1 MSTNL
6 SQPWLRLPGG
16 ARHDITGTCTI
27 GRMPGNT
34 ITFADT
40 EVSRRHAIIHPQDQ
54 LECWLVD
61 LGSANG
67 TFLNGRRIT
76 QAMLLHHGDL
86 IRIGSQELAFSPRAP
101 GSVTQ
106 APTRPLTS
114 EQPHLRLAQCW
125 LMVADIIGI
134 TQLAQSM
141 SVPDLSHM
149 IGGWFK
155 NCRQL
160 IDECGGLITRY
171 SADGFFACWEN
182 TDDSTIQLRQT
193 VALMYEAQRAASPP
207 FSIVLHFGPAEV
219 GTVPALQQ
227 PRLHGPE
234 VDFVLAMTKIAAAR
248 QQNILFS
255 EAAVRRL
262 SADAEVHLVCES
274 PVEGFTKQARFYS
287 LAL

>member
-16 ARHDITGTCTI
+16 ARHDITGACTI
-27 GRMPGNT
+27 GRVPGNT

-54 LECWLVD
+54 LACWLVD

-76 QAMLLHHGDL
+76 QAMPLHHGDL
-86 IRIGSQELAFSPRAP
+86 IRIGSHELAFSPRAP
-101 GSVTQ
+101 GSVSQ
-106 APTRPLTS
+106 DPTRPLTS
-114 EQPHLRLAQCW
+114 EQPPLRLAQCW

-134 TQLAQSM
+134 TQLAQSL

-155 NCRQL
+155 NCRQF
-160 IDECGGLITRY
+160 IDECGGRIARY

-182 TDDSTIQLRQT
+182 SDDSVIQIRQT
-193 VALMYEAQRAASPP
+193 VASMYEAQQASTPP
-207 FSIVLHFGPAEV
+207 FRLSLHFGPAEI
-219 GTVPALQQ
+219 GTIPMLTE
-227 PRLHGPE
+227 PSFSGPE
-234 VDFVLAMTKIAAAR
+234 IDFVFAMQPVAAAQ

-262 SADAEVHLVCES
+262 SADAEVRQVCEC
-274 PVEGFTKQARFYS
+274 PVPGFTKPGKFYTPS
-287 LAL
+287 Y